1 MSSLKPY
8 ITYGIAVLL
17 WIGLMAIFLEGFTNL
32 RAPEMTKEPLPFGEA
47 LWNSWGVTVVIV
59 ALIIFASGAGIL
71 VLLGGKWRW
80 E

>member
-1 MSSLKPY
+1 MTTVKKY
-8 ITYGIAVLL
+8 ITYGVAVLL
-17 WIGLMAIFLEGFTNL
+17 LCDLLVVFSAAFSGL
-32 RAPEMTKEPLPFGEA
+32 RVPETVSKPFSEA
-47 LWNSWGVTVVIV
+47 LWNNWGFAIVIV

>member
-17 WIGLMAIFLEGFTNL
+17 WIGLMAIFLGGFTNL
-32 RAPEMTKEPLPFGEA
+32 RAPTKDTLSFGEA

>member
-8 ITYGIAVLL
+8 ITYGLTLLL
-17 WIGLMAIFLEGFTNL
+17 WVGLIGMFWGVITTNL
-32 RAPEMTKEPLPFGEA
+32 IAPSTSTESFGIA
-47 LWNSWGVTVVIV
+47 LWNSWGITVVIV

>member
-1 MSSLKPY
+1 MNRLKAY
-8 ITYGIAVLL
+8 ITYGVAVLL
-17 WIGLMAIFLEGFTNL
+17 FIGLIYIFWGKYADLKTPISANEL
-32 RAPEMTKEPLPFGEA
+32 FGQA
-47 LWNSWGVTVVIV
+47 LWNTWGIAVVIV